1 VDVVRNHREKRG
13 RRPVRP
19 QAEVCLDALYAALQ
33 AAQGQDPERIENPG
47 RGHGSPGKARP

>member
-1 VDVVRNHREKRG
+1 MDVVRNHREKRG